1 VLRNI
6 YIDFT
11 FLSPKLNS
19 ILKSAGYNVI
29 RNKKRKDN
37 KMETTIY
44 LVRHA
49 QTDSNATGRFQGWTD
64 VELNEYGLSQARL
77 VAECLSDEAIDVIY
91 TSPLKRT
98 KTTAALIASRQN
110 LTPLVLPDLAEINY
124 GEWEGKSR
132 EEVKAK
138 WPELLWKMRNDPT
151 GAAVPGGES
160 FADFYARSNDA
171 FRQICSLQEGKK
183 VIVVSH
189 SGVIKA
195 IVLNILGSNNAVWGK
210 LDIDNTSISTV
221 KLTGDIPHLTSLN
234 NTSHLV
240 KVGTIRRESRPAKLV
255 TV

>member
-1 VLRNI
+1 
-6 YIDFT
+6 
-11 FLSPKLNS
+11 
-19 ILKSAGYNVI
+19 
-29 RNKKRKDN
+29 
-37 KMETTIY
+37 METIIY

-64 VELNEYGLSQARL
+64 VMLNEYGLSQARL
-77 VAECLSDEAIDVIY
+77 VAGCLSNETIDVIY

-98 KTTAALIASRQN
+98 KATAALIASRHN

-124 GEWEGKSR
+124 GEWEGQSR

-138 WPELLWKMRNDPT
+138 WPELLWKMRNDST
-151 GAAVPGGES
+151 GAAIPGGES
-160 FADFYARSNDA
+160 FADFYARSNEA
-171 FRQICSLQEGKK
+171 FRQVCSMEQGKK

-189 SGVIKA
+189 SGVIQA
-195 IVLNILGSNNAVWGK
+195 IILNILGGDNVLWGK

-221 KLTGDIPHLTSLN
+221 KLTGGIPRLVSLN

-240 KVGTIRRESRPAKLV
+240 KLGAIRRESRPSELV